1 MSDTKNIVQDSSLV
15 LDNEGNLLF
24 YYYDAF
30 EDSQIYPGQVFLFG
44 KVKIIFI
51 NKFFNKIK

>member
-44 KVKIIFI
+44 KVKFYFYQFI
-51 NKFFNKIK
+51 FNKIK